1 MAVMKNATPGDNCVP
16 GDQYTAVFAPAVKD
30 GHIETVLRARLLRS
44 RRLARKVLLAAATLS
59 LLTIA
64 AVVILIIAMVTVF
77 RAGRLYAEVMAKWF
91 SRAVLRMWG
100 VRVEVHQEQPFS
112 ETQTIYVSN
121 HSSTLDMFVM
131 VALGLPNTRFVGAED
146 LGGFLRWMAPLGIIS
161 YVMGTLWAPPWS
173 KPADRA
179 RWFQRTEFLLRRTGG
194 SIYLSPEGERVT
206 TGRLGRFN
214 QDNFQLA
221 ANLGAPIVP
230 FYIDI
235 PREIDPGKGFDT
247 LPGTVHVY
255 VQPAISTH
263 GWTPEN
269 LESNTEMVR
278 DIFVK
283 IQKELR
289 A

>member
-1 MAVMKNATPGDNCVP
+1 MT
-16 GDQYTAVFAPAVKD
+16 TVKKA
-30 GHIETVLRARLLRS
+30 EWTSTVGWERLLRS

-64 AVVILIIAMVTVF
+64 AVIMLAIAVVTLF
-77 RAGRLYAEVMAKWF
+77 RAGRLYAEVMAKWL
-91 SRAVLRMWG
+91 SRAVLGMWG
-100 VRVEVHQEQPFS
+100 VRVEVHQDEPFP

-131 VALGLPNTRFVGAED
+131 VALGLPNTRFVGAQD
-146 LGGFLRWMAPLGIIS
+146 VGGFLRWMAPIGVIS
-161 YVMGTLWAPPWS
+161 YVMGTLWAPPPS
-173 KPADRA
+173 RPADRA
-179 RWFQRTEFLLRRTGG
+179 RWFQRTERLLRRTGD
-194 SIYLSPEGERVT
+194 SVYLSPEGERVT

-214 QDNFQLA
+214 KDNFHLA

-247 LPGTVHVY
+247 LPGTVHVH
-255 VQPAISTH
+255 VQPAISTR
-263 GWTPEN
+263 GWTLEN